1 MKLLMDDLETD
12 INSVT
17 FRDFGFGK
25 EVPKKE
31 KIRYLFQISIEE
43 FIAAS
48 EKLINDFVSECK
60 ADDEISI
67 VGTMGLRELGY
78 PTFEQMLSNDK
89 SLLIGL
95 IKEYLPIEFL
105 SGFLKVRKR
114 QNGNM
119 QSILLIVFILITV
132 K

>member
-1 MKLLMDDLETD
+1 MDDLETD